1 MTTEG
6 DAFILAFHDPLDAVG
21 WALHVQ
27 LALLEAPW
35 PADLFQHLLAK
46 LIHGSDGKLLF
57 RGLRV
62 RIAIHTGIPDEI
74 IVSFVT
80 RPQLV
85 STVHYQPGG
94 NVKLL
99 VKLFRHPLVVASVHY
114 QPGRMLNYLLHDYTG
129 SQM

>member
-35 PADLFQHLLAK
+35 PTEIFQHPLAK
-46 LIHGSDGKLLF
+46 LVTGSDGKLLF

-62 RIAIHTGIPDEI
+62 RMAIHTGIPDEI
-74 IVSFVT
+74 IVCPAADVT
-80 RPQLV
+80 
-85 STVHYQPGG
+85 
-94 NVKLL
+94 LL
-99 VKLFRHPLVVASVHY
+99 ASHVQHI
-114 QPGRMLNYLLHDYTG
+114 
-129 SQM
+129 